1 MFLLDSQRSTSFQN
15 RLTVAYI
22 EAKSFTLMFFNRE
35 STCLMNMK
43 FLPCSKIVV
52 EF

>member
-1 MFLLDSQRSTSFQN
+1 MFLLDSQRSTSSQN

-22 EAKSFTLMFFNRE
+22 EVKSFTLIFYRK
-35 STCLMNMK
+35 STYLMNRK